1 MAVKWKLASSAT
13 TAISLAAALA
23 NDANTHSGHSGIT
36 QTAVDNSTDK
46 YPHAKFVLNVP
57 ETFAAAPTA
66 GGYFDIWMTENN
78 IDSTSDE
85 TPVPGATDIEAL
97 ARYVGSIKIDNQDV
111 ANLKPLVL
119 HGILAGVSEALFYV
133 RNKTGQATTYS
144 ATPLTLKVTPFTYED
159 V

>member
-1 MAVKWKLASSAT
+1 MAVKWKMASSAT
-13 TAISLAAALA
+13 TVISLAAALA
-23 NDANTHSGHSGIT
+23 NDANTHSGHTGIT
-36 QTAVDNSTDK
+36 QTALDNSTDK
-46 YPHAKFVLNVP
+46 YPHCKFVLNVP

-66 GGYFDIWMTENN
+66 GGYFDVWMTENN

-144 ATPLTLKVTPFTYED
+144 ATALTLKAQPFTYED

>member
-66 GGYFDIWMTENN
+66 GGYFDVWMTEND

-85 TPVPGATDIEAL
+85 TPAPGATDIESL
-97 ARYVGSIKIDNQDV
+97 ARYVGVIRVDNQDV
-111 ANLKPLVL
+111 ANLKPLVV
-119 HGILAGVSEALFYV
+119 HGVLASVSSALFYV
-133 RNKTGQATTYS
+133 RNKSGQATTYS

>member
-1 MAVKWKLASSAT
+1 MAVKFKMASAAT
-13 TAISLAAALA
+13 TVISLAAALA

-36 QTAVDNSTDK
+36 QTALDNSTDK
-46 YPHAKFVLNVP
+46 YPHAKFVLNIP
-57 ETFAAAPTA
+57 ETFAAAPSA
-66 GGYFDIWMTENN
+66 GGYFDVWMTEND

-85 TPVPGATDIEAL
+85 TPVPGATDIESL
-97 ARYVGSIKIDNQDV
+97 ARYVGVIRVDNQDV

-119 HGILAGVSEALFYV
+119 HGVLASVSSALFYV
-133 RNKTGQATTYS
+133 RNKSGQATTYS